1 MRIKKKSSKPSSKR
15 PPLYFIGYRGTAP
28 QPDELKTWYDLEYG
42 GPLTV
47 RMEEGAPESWQ
58 ATHGPWTAHIVIP
71 LPATHTTGFKEQLA
85 WEHELMG
92 AVAPSV
98 MPPRD
103 MPDTILFAARL
114 SRGLTL
120 LTQGTAYDLTTQQYL
135 NPSDWKDR
143 GLTGFV
149 VDDHVMIAQDDQAK
163 VDEVWCYTL
172 GLSKFGMDELEM
184 FLPRGTS
191 DQMAKEVLAE
201 AANEM
206 IRDGQSP
213 KIGTALHLPI
223 LSRTLRIANH
233 RTAAPTGRMLGFRE
247 LQASTPH

>member
-1 MRIKKKSSKPSSKR
+1 MRIKKKSAKPSATR

-28 QPDELKTWYDLEYG
+28 RAHELKTWYDLEYG

-47 RMEEGAPESWQ
+47 RMEEGASESWK
-58 ATHGPWTAHIVIP
+58 ATHGPWSAQIVMP
-71 LPATHTTGFKEQLA
+71 LPTTHTASFKDQLA
-85 WEHELMG
+85 WEHDLIG

-103 MPDTILFAARL
+103 TPDSILFAARL

-143 GLTGFV
+143 GLTSFLA
-149 VDDHVMIAQDDQAK
+149 DDHILIAQDDQIRAE
-163 VDEVWCYTL
+163 EVWCYTL
-172 GLSKFGMDELEM
+172 GLSKFGVDELEM
-184 FLPRGTS
+184 FLPLGTS
-191 DQMAKEVLAE
+191 NRTAKELLAE
-201 AANEM
+201 AAYEM
-206 IRDGQSP
+206 IRLGQSP
-213 KIGTALHLPI
+213 KIGTAIHLPM
-223 LSRTLRIANH
+223 LNRTISIANH

-247 LQASTPH
+247 LKD